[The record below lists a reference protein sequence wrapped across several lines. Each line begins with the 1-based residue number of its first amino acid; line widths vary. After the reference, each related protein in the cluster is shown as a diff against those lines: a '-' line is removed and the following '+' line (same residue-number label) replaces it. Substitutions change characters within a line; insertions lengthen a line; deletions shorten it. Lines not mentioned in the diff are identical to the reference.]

1 MRRLLAPLALSLA
14 AAPAHALTPEELFA
28 RISPSV
34 WFVYGADASDRRL
47 TQGSGVV
54 IGPQRMITNC
64 HVLRNSATIFVR
76 KDNVLYIAK
85 VEHRDTKRDLCQ
97 LQIANFT
104 APAVRLGTSKELK
117 VGQKVYALGNPK
129 GLEVTLSDGLVS
141 ALRGPD
147 GVEPIIQTTAPM
159 SPGSSGG
166 GLFDDDARLV
176 GITTLQRPD
185 GQNLNFALPVEWVA
199 EIPERIK
206 LAEEEAAASKKKR
219 EEQVASLR
227 ASGVAYSPA
236 STELPAVGATWR
248 YRFVDHKYSNSQ
260 SYTVRVTGVEGWNV
274 TETFQLDGGGDGRQ
288 RIVVGAD
295 EKRFTLHKLA
305 AERLAMEFSPYM
317 LARGDEAMRAPW
329 MSRTTNYPGNQTSPY
344 LVTTRVFGE
353 DNVSVPGGSYKAV
366 RVDVAGRRENIPST
380 GMTTMSVPSRFL
392 YQAWYSQ
399 DARRFVRVRHQQ
411 WNLGGSIIGDETLEL
426 LSYKVEE
433 EGAGR

>member
-1 MRRLLAPLALSLA
+1 MRLLLLPFALSLA

-34 WFVYGADASDRRL
+34 WFVYGADSSDRRL

-64 HVLRNSATIFVR
+64 HVLRSSATVFVR
-76 KDNVLYIAK
+76 KDNVIYIAK
-85 VEHRDTKRDLCQ
+85 VEHRDAKRDLCQ

-104 APAVRLGTSKELK
+104 APAVALGTSKELK

-147 GVEPIIQTTAPM
+147 GVEPIIQTTAPI

-166 GLFDDDARLV
+166 GLFDSEGRLV

-206 LAEEEAAASKKKR
+206 LAAEEAAVSKKRR

-227 ASGVAYSPA
+227 ASGVAYNPA

-260 SYTVRVTGVEGWNV
+260 SYTVRVMGVEGWNV
-274 TETFQLDGGGDGRQ
+274 TETFQLEGSGDGRQ
-288 RIVVGAD
+288 RTVVGAD
-295 EKRFTLHKLA
+295 ERRFTIHRLA
-305 AERLAMEFSPYM
+305 AERLAMEFSPYL
-317 LARGDEAMRAPW
+317 LARGDAAMRAPW
-329 MSRTTNYPGNQTSPY
+329 MSRTSNYPGNQASPW
-344 LVTTRVFGE
+344 LVTTRVLGE
-353 DNVSVPGGSYKAV
+353 DTVSVPGGSYKSV
-366 RVDVAGRRENIPST
+366 RVDVAGRRENIGGAGPA
-380 GMTTMSVPSRFL
+380 VNYAPSRFL

-411 WNLGGSIIGDETLEL
+411 WNFGGAIIADDSLEL

-433 EGAGR
+433 DSAR